1 MRVTW
6 RVSLLVLGVAVM
18 FGGAVAAAD
27 EEERPS
33 EFTDDGKYDPAGM
46 LLTWQ
51 QDPLTTMTID
61 WNTYEDR
68 ETAVQY
74 RQAGDWEFSEAT
86 GETHAF
92 PFSER
97 TIHRVELTGLEPG
110 TRYEFRLGDDSVT
123 YAFRTMPE
131 NIVDQPVRFAAGG
144 DTRHNQEWMENTN
157 AQAAR
162 FDVDF
167 VTWGG
172 DLAYA
177 DGREDRLYR
186 WEEWFEAMKQ
196 LVTKDGRV
204 IPVLA
209 GIGNHEVVNGYYY
222 NHDDYEQ
229 TDEWRADIAP
239 YFFALFA
246 FPGQPGY
253 GAMDFGDYLSIVLL
267 DSDHANPIE
276 GEQTEWLEQAL
287 QERQDVPHV
296 FPNYHV
302 PAYPSHRSYDGGV
315 QTRVREQWVPLFDE
329 YGVRVAFEN
338 HDHTYKRTH
347 PIRGGEIAKDG
358 IVYLGDGAWGVGTR
372 SGDSQDE
379 WYMNKFASVRHAIIA
394 TIHGPHQHFLVISED
409 GDIVDE
415 YPETSFR
422 EIYGLE

>member
-1 MRVTW
+1 MRWSKHVVVAGL
-6 RVSLLVLGVAVM
+6 VSVLALGSVSAW
-18 FGGAVAAAD
+18 G
-27 EEERPS
+27 EETFEP
-33 EFTDDGKYDPAGM
+33 PGM

-61 WNTYEDR
+61 WHSYEDR
-68 ETAVQY
+68 NSVLQY
-74 RQAGDWEFSEAT
+74 RLDGEEDWQEAE
-86 GETHAF
+86 GESFPF

-110 TRYEFRLGDDSVT
+110 TRYDFRFGDDSAQ

-131 NIVDQPVRFAAGG
+131 SIHDAPVRFAVGG

-157 AQAAR
+157 EQAAKY
-162 FDVDF
+162 DVDF

-186 WEEWFEAMKQ
+186 WEEWFEAMEQ
-196 LVTKDGRV
+196 LITEDGRV

-229 TDEWRADIAP
+229 TDEWREQIAP
-239 YFFALFA
+239 YFYALFA

-253 GAMDFGDYLSIVLL
+253 GVMDFGDYLSIILP
-267 DSDHANPIE
+267 DTDHSNPVE
-276 GEQTEWLEQAL
+276 GEQTEWLAEVL
-287 QERQDVPHV
+287 EERRDVPHV

-315 QTRVREQWVPLFDE
+315 STRVREHWVPLFE
-329 YGVRVAFEN
+329 ANNVQVAFEN
-338 HDHTYKRTH
+338 HDHTYKRTY
-347 PIRGGEIAKDG
+347 PIRNGEIAPDG

-379 WYMNKFASVRHAIIA
+379 WYIDQFASERHAIIA
-394 TIHGPHQHFLVISED
+394 TIHGGHRKFVMVSEH
-409 GDIVDE
+409 GDIIDE
-415 YPETSFR
+415 YPQ
-422 EIYGLE
+422 